1 MPVVFDRVEKVE
13 LALDQFITDA
23 HHEGVS
29 YWQLFRILV
38 NACVDVFIMA
48 QTTDYVKKGD

>member
-1 MPVVFDRVEKVE
+1 MAFDRIEKIE

-29 YWQLFRILV
+29 YYQLLRLLV
-38 NACVDVFIMA
+38 DACVDVFIMA
-48 QTTDYVKKGD
+48 QTADHVKRKD